1 MSAPIP
7 FTLRRAALKAPFPWF
22 GGKSRV
28 APLIWAR
35 FGEVR
40 NYVEPFFG
48 SGAVLLAR
56 LGEPSIETVNDA
68 DAYLSNFWRAV
79 AADPD
84 AVAHHADW
92 PVNEADLHAR
102 HRWLVETGAERL
114 ERIKTDPEYFDAKVA
129 GWWVWGQCLWIGSG
143 WCSRPEWT
151 GRFKLSAKAH
161 SGVLR
166 ESLPRKMPQIA
177 GREGGRGAYAKS
189 RSRDPEWEQRPHLGS
204 DGKGQGITRPPEKLP
219 LIAGDSKGVHA
230 DVVQKRPILTGN
242 GGGNIGV
249 HRQSLH
255 QKRPVLQHGEG
266 GRGVH
271 RLSHQV
277 PDLSGDAGAAGRGI
291 HASRFEEKARALLSQ
306 QLPVLGNAHGAGQ
319 GVTKHTIQRGEG
331 LQAYMRALSER
342 LRRVRVCCGDFE
354 RILGPAVTTCIG
366 LTGVLLDPPY
376 DNDLRA
382 TCYNHDGPEAE
393 TGVSVWWRAYRWAIE
408 HGGDPLLRI
417 ALCGYEHPDAQFP
430 PGWTCVA
437 WKASGGYGRSDRGKA
452 NARRERVWF
461 SPHCLSAEQGSLW

>member
-1 MSAPIP
+1 MTEPLP
-7 FTLRRAALKAPFPWF
+7 FGLRRAALKAPFPWF

-28 APLIWAR
+28 ASLVWAR
-35 FGEVR
+35 FGAVR

-56 LGEPSIETVNDA
+56 PGDPGIETVNDV
-68 DAYLSNFWRAV
+68 DAMLANFWRAV

-84 AVAHHADW
+84 QVAHFADW
-92 PVNEADLHAR
+92 PVSEPDLHAR

-114 ERIKTDPEYFDAKVA
+114 ERIKSDPDFCDPKVA

-143 WCSRPEWT
+143 WCARPEWT
-151 GRFKLSAKAH
+151 GRTNAGRRGRGINSEGFGKLPH
-161 SGVLR
+161 
-166 ESLPRKMPQIA
+166 IA
-177 GREGGRGAYAKS
+177 GRDAGRGAYAKS

-204 DGKGQGITRPPEKLP
+204 DGKGQGLVREITE
-219 LIAGDSKGVHA
+219 
-230 DVVQKRPILTGN
+230 KRPILTGN

-255 QKRPVLQHGEG
+255 LKRPVLQQGEG

-271 RLSHQV
+271 RLTHQV

-291 HASRFEEKARALLSQ
+291 HASRFTEKS
-306 QLPVLGNAHGAGQ
+306 G
-319 GVTKHTIQRGEG
+319 G
-331 LQAYMRALSER
+331 LQAYMRALSDR

-376 DNDLRA
+376 DNEERA
-382 TCYNHDGPEAE
+382 LCYNHDGPEE
-393 TGVSVWWRAYRWAIE
+393 SGRSVWWRAYRWAID

-417 ALCGYEHPDAQFP
+417 ALCGYEHEEASFP

-461 SPHCLSAEQGSLW
+461 SPHCLAAEQGRLF

>member
-1 MSAPIP
+1 M
-7 FTLRRAALKAPFPWF
+7 AALVWN
-22 GGKSRV
+22 
-28 APLIWAR
+28 R

-56 LGEPSIETVNDA
+56 PGEPGIETVSDLDGYVA
-68 DAYLSNFWRAV
+68 NFWRAL
-79 AADPD
+79 AGDNADPD
-84 AVAHHADW
+84 AVARYADW

-151 GRFKLSAKAH
+151 GRFKTSAKAH

-166 ESLPRKMPQIA
+166 ESLPRKI
-177 GREGGRGAYAKS
+177 
-189 RSRDPEWEQRPHLGS
+189 
-204 DGKGQGITRPPEKLP
+204 P
-219 LIAGDSKGVHA
+219 LIAGG
-230 DVVQKRPILTGN
+230 GN
-242 GGGNIGV
+242 GAWK
-249 HRQSLH
+249 
-255 QKRPVLQHGEG
+255 KRPVLQHGEG

-291 HASRFEEKARALLSQ
+291 HASRFEEKS
-306 QLPVLGNAHGAGQ
+306 G
-319 GVTKHTIQRGEG
+319 G
-331 LQAYMRALSER
+331 LQAYLRALSER

-376 DNDLRA
+376 DNDARA
-382 TCYNHDGPEAE
+382 VCYNHDGPEDA
-393 TGVSVWWRAYRWAIE
+393 TGVSVWWRAFRWAIQ

-417 ALCGYEHPDAQFP
+417 ALCGYEHPEASFP
-430 PGWTCVA
+430 AGWTCVA
-437 WKASGGYGRSDRGKA
+437 WKASGGYGRSERGKA

-461 SPHCLSAEQGSLW
+461 SPHCLQAEQGSLW

>member
-1 MSAPIP
+1 MPSRTEAACAEGAEAVSEPIP
-7 FTLRRAALKAPFPWF
+7 FGLRRAVLKAPFPYF
-22 GGKSRV
+22 GGKARV
-28 APLIWAR
+28 APLVWQR
-35 FGEVR
+35 FGDVR
-40 NYVEPFFG
+40 NFVEPFAG
-48 SGAVLLAR
+48 SLAVLLGR
-56 LGEPSIETVNDA
+56 PHEPGIETVNDM
-68 DAYLSNFWRAV
+68 DAYVANFWRALCGDN
-79 AADPD
+79 ADPD
-84 AVAHHADW
+84 AVAHYADW

-114 ERIKTDPEYFDAKVA
+114 ERIKTDPDFYDAKVA

-166 ESLPRKMPQIA
+166 ESLPRKLPQIA
-177 GREGGRGAYAKS
+177 GRDGGRGAYAKS
-189 RSRDPEWEQRPHLGS
+189 RSRDPEWEQRPHLGR
-204 DGKGQGITRPPEKLP
+204 DGRGQGITRLPEKLP
-219 LIAGDSKGVHA
+219 LVGGGPKGVHA
-230 DVVQKRPILTGN
+230 DVVQKRPALTGN
-242 GGGNIGV
+242 GGGNGV
-249 HRQSLH
+249 HKTSLH
-255 QKRPVLQHGEG
+255 AKRPVLQHGQG

-291 HASRFEEKARALLSQ
+291 HASRFEEKS
-306 QLPVLGNAHGAGQ
+306 G
-319 GVTKHTIQRGEG
+319 G

-376 DNDLRA
+376 DTDERA
-382 TCYNHDGPEAE
+382 ICYNHDGEE
-393 TGVSVWWRAYRWAIE
+393 GDTGKSVWWRAYRWAID
-408 HGGDPLLRI
+408 HAGDPLLRI

-437 WKASGGYGRSDRGKA
+437 WKASGGYGRSDRGKT

>member
-1 MSAPIP
+1 MTEPIP

-28 APLIWAR
+28 APLIWQR
-35 FGEVR
+35 FGDV
-40 NYVEPFFG
+40 YG

-56 LGEPSIETVNDA
+56 PGDAGIETVNDA
-68 DAYLSNFWRAV
+68 DAFLANFWRAV
-79 AADPD
+79 AADPEQ
-84 AVAHHADW
+84 VSFFADW

-102 HRWLVETGAERL
+102 HRWLVETGADRVEKL
-114 ERIKTDPEYFDAKVA
+114 KTDPEFFDAKVA

-143 WCSRPEWT
+143 WCSRPEWS
-151 GRFKLSAKAH
+151 GRANVAGHARGVHGVQFGKLPA
-161 SGVLR
+161 
-166 ESLPRKMPQIA
+166 IA
-177 GREGGRGAYAKS
+177 GRDGGRGAYAKS
-189 RSRDPEWEQRPHLGS
+189 RSRSPEWELCPNL
-204 DGKGQGITRPPEKLP
+204 GKGQGITRLPEKLP
-219 LIAGDSKGVHA
+219 LIAGGSKGVHA
-230 DVVQKRPILTGN
+230 DVVQKRPALTGN
-242 GGGNIGV
+242 GGGNGV
-249 HRQSLH
+249 HEPSLH
-255 QKRPVLQHGEG
+255 QKRPVLQQGGG
-266 GRGVH
+266 GRGVL

-277 PDLSGDAGAAGRGI
+277 PDLAGDAGAVGRGI
-291 HASRFEEKARALLSQ
+291 HAPRFEEKS
-306 QLPVLGNAHGAGQ
+306 G
-319 GVTKHTIQRGEG
+319 G

-382 TCYNHDGPEAE
+382 TCYNHDGPEEE

-417 ALCGYEHPDAQFP
+417 ALCGYEHPEAQFP
-430 PGWTCVA
+430 AGWSCVA
-437 WKASGGYGRSDRGKA
+437 WKASGGYGRSERGKT

-461 SPHCLSAEQGSLW
+461 SPHCLQAEQGSLW

>member
-1 MSAPIP
+1 M
-7 FTLRRAALKAPFPWF
+7 
-22 GGKSRV
+22 
-28 APLIWAR
+28 
-35 FGEVR
+35 
-40 NYVEPFFG
+40 
-48 SGAVLLAR
+48 
-56 LGEPSIETVNDA
+56 NDA
-68 DAYLSNFWRAV
+68 DAYLSNFWRSV

-84 AVAHHADW
+84 QVARFADW

-143 WCSRPEWT
+143 WCSRPEWS
-151 GRFKLSAKAH
+151 GRGSGARGPRGCIGGAEFGKLPA
-161 SGVLR
+161 
-166 ESLPRKMPQIA
+166 IA
-177 GREGGRGAYAKS
+177 GRDGGRGAYAKS

-204 DGKGQGITRPPEKLP
+204 DGRGQGITRLPEKLP
-219 LIAGDSKGVHA
+219 LIAGGSKGVHA
-230 DVVQKRPILTGN
+230 DVVQKRPALTDN
-242 GGGNIGV
+242 GGGNGV
-249 HRQSLH
+249 HKPSLH
-255 QKRPVLQHGEG
+255 AKRPVLQHGEG
-266 GRGVH
+266 GRGVL

-291 HASRFEEKARALLSQ
+291 HASRFEEKS
-306 QLPVLGNAHGAGQ
+306 G
-319 GVTKHTIQRGEG
+319 G

-376 DNDLRA
+376 PEEGRA
-382 TCYNHDGPEAE
+382 ACYNHEGEGGSDMPFIAE
-393 TGVSVWWRAYRWAIE
+393 SAVPHTAASVVDLTDLPQERRALEHARLRRELHQSGRGGVWWRAYRWAID

-417 ALCGYEHPDAQFP
+417 ALCGYEHPDAAFP

-452 NARRERVWF
+452 NARRERIWF